1 MDDVQKQSASGLAI
15 AALVTGILGFSIIPL
30 ILGAVELGRI
40 KKGLSSPAGKG
51 MSIAGLVLGI
61 LETIGIIIWIIV
73 ASVLMAKF
81 GGALLT
87 H

>member
-51 MSIAGLVLGI
+51 MSIAGLILGI
-61 LETIGIIIWIIV
+61 LALIGWIIYAIF
-73 ASVLMAKF
+73 ASIFLARF
-81 GGALLT
+81 ASALS
-87 H
+87 

>member
-30 ILGAVELGRI
+30 ILGAIELGRI
-40 KKGLSSPAGKG
+40 NKGQSSPAGKG

-61 LETIGIIIWIIV
+61 LETIGILIWIIV
-73 ASVLMAKF
+73 AVVLLAKF
-81 GGALLT
+81 GGSLMKY
-87 H
+87 